1 MNANERRNPSIT
13 TKLRWGA
20 EYYIFRLV
28 ACLLQMLTARQTA
41 WLAGVLADII
51 MRLPASW
58 TRYDIARD
66 NIERAFAAR
75 DAGCAIRDA
84 RCGDPPASPR
94 RQSAS
99 PRRQSGDDAGR
110 DAGCGSPPASP
121 RRQSASPRR
130 QSGDD
135 AGRDAGCGIRDTGNK
150 NEPRAAHPASRIP
163 NPASRAPDPD
173 TIIRGMWVH
182 LFRMT
187 AEVVQLPRKL
197 ALTNCREVIV
207 FRNRKVVMEA
217 IGTGRPLIVLGGH
230 FGNWEVSAAQFGLFG
245 IRMGVIG
252 RELDNPHLHEWFA
265 RARETTGHRL
275 YLKKGASDE
284 MVRLLEAGG
293 NLALACDQDAGHK
306 GMFVDFFGRPASTF
320 KSIALMAMQ
329 YDAIIVV
336 GYGLRLPDDFE
347 NSRWSRFEIGCEEV
361 IDPRT
366 IEARDELR
374 EITQRYTAAL
384 ERIVRRAPEQYF
396 WVHRRWKTE
405 PDARRQVRALRK
417 ARKAA

>member
-20 EYYIFRLV
+20 EYYTFRLV
-28 ACLLQMLTARQTA
+28 ACLLQVLTARQTA
-41 WLAGVLADII
+41 WLAGVLADIV
-51 MRLPASW
+51 MRLPARW

-75 DAGCAIRDA
+75 DAGC
-84 RCGDPPASPR
+84 GGP
-94 RQSAS
+94 SAS
-99 PRRQSGDDAGR
+99 PRRQSGDETGR
-110 DAGCGSPPASP
+110 DARYA
-121 RRQSASPRR
+121 
-130 QSGDD
+130 
-135 AGRDAGCGIRDTGNK
+135 IRDKGK
-150 NEPRAAHPASRIP
+150 ENEPRTPHPAPRIA
-163 NPASRAPDPD
+163 NPASQDANPDA
-173 TIIRGMWVH
+173 IIRDMWVH

-252 RELDNPHLHEWFA
+252 RELDNPHLHDWFA
-265 RARETTGHRL
+265 RAREATGHRL

-284 MVRLLEAGG
+284 MVQLLEAGG

-336 GYGLRLPDDFE
+336 GYALRLPDDFE

-384 ERIVRRAPEQYF
+384 ERIVHRAPEQYF
-396 WVHRRWKTE
+396 WVHRRWKTA
-405 PDARRQVRALRK
+405 PDTRRQVRALRK
-417 ARKAA
+417 ARRAA